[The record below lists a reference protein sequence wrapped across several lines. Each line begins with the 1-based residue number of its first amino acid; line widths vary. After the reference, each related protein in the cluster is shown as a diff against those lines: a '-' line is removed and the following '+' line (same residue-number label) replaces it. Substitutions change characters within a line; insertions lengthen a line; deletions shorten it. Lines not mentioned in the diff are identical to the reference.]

1 MVMVAE
7 LLMILCVLFLQGVSI
22 STLVEPGQSEPL
34 CLVPTSKDNTL
45 HVKVGAVWHMHWVE
59 HAYSMYS
66 RRSAAQPA
74 YSMYSIIY
82 T

>member
-7 LLMILCVLFLQGVSI
+7 LLMILCVPFLQGVSI

-45 HVKVGAVWHMHWVE
+45 HVKVCALWHMHLGGACIQYV
-59 HAYSMYS
+59 
-66 RRSAAQPA
+66 
-74 YSMYSIIY
+74 
-82 T
+82 